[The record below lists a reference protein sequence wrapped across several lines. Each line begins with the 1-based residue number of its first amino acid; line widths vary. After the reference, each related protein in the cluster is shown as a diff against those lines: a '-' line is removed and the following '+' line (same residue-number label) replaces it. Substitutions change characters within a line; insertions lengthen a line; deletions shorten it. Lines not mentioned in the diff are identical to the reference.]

1 MHKSMMF
8 FLRSK
13 RGNPCAKK
21 GEPLR
26 QKGGT
31 PAPDFF
37 SALQRQGFQ
46 RSKFS
51 NILNILKGNK
61 MPPFESV
68 ALVKMWS

>member
-1 MHKSMMF
+1 MHK
-8 FLRSK
+8 
-13 RGNPCAKK
+13 KK
-21 GEPLR
+21 L
-26 QKGGT
+26 
-31 PAPDFF
+31 
-37 SALQRQGFQ
+37 ALQRQGFQ